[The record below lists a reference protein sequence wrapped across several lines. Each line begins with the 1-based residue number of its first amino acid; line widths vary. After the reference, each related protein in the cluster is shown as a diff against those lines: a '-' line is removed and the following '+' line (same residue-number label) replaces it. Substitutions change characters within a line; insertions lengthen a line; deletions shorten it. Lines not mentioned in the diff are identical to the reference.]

1 MSCQAQPGVLT
12 IRQLHVQLQLKA
24 RAFGKPHF
32 GEERP
37 RTIWSRRMTNPPMQ
51 PVTDLD
57 RSVLFLTTAFA
68 NRLSKGAS
76 RRLKDAL
83 GIGLMEW
90 RVVCNLGVE
99 PGLSAARIAEISGVD
114 KSVVSRAVTELE
126 RQGLLKA
133 TSDPPGRQTALRLT
147 PAGQALH
154 DRGVG
159 RAEEREIRLLKG
171 FDRIERDLLIDF
183 LKRLTANLDRLED

>member
-1 MSCQAQPGVLT
+1 MAN
-12 IRQLHVQLQLKA
+12 
-24 RAFGKPHF
+24 
-32 GEERP
+32 RP
-37 RTIWSRRMTNPPMQ
+37 EG

-68 NRLSKGAS
+68 NKLSKGAS

-90 RVVCNLGVE
+90 RVVCNLGAE

-114 KSVVSRAVTELE
+114 KSVVSRAVAELE
-126 RQGLLKA
+126 RQKLVTA
-133 TSDPPGRQTALRLT
+133 EDQRGRQMALRLT

-154 DRGVG
+154 DRGVVRADG
-159 RAEEREIRLLKG
+159 REQRLLDG
-171 FDRIERDLLIDF
+171 FSAAEQDKLIEF
-183 LKRLTANLDRLED
+183 LKRLTANLERLD